1 MKSSCKAQTFARFD
15 LVMTIKRILL
25 SLSLAGK
32 GMFDLRQGQSIVT
45 TGPRSK
51 EDRGM
56 DHLLSY
62 LQTRRSVS
70 ARFLTGPAPSQAE
83 IDTMVSI
90 AARVPDHGKLAPW
103 RFIVIKDEARQDL
116 GHVMAGLAQHK
127 QSIIDPERLEVEKN
141 RFCHAPLVIAVIS
154 KAADHPKI
162 PLWEQQ
168 LSAGAVC
175 MNLLSA
181 ASALGYGACWLTEWM
196 AYDRDFCSAL
206 GLTEHEQVAGF
217 IHIGHVSQ
225 KPVDRPRPALSEIM
239 TTWSADKTG

>member
-1 MKSSCKAQTFARFD
+1 M
-15 LVMTIKRILL
+15 
-25 SLSLAGK
+25 
-32 GMFDLRQGQSIVT
+32 QSV
-45 TGPRSK
+45 
-51 EDRGM
+51 
-56 DHLLSY
+56 LSY

-70 ARFLTGPAPSQAE
+70 ARFLTGPEPTQKD

-103 RFIVIKDEARQDL
+103 RFVIIQGEARHEL
-116 GHVMAGLAQHK
+116 GHVISYLATHK
-127 QSIIDPERLEVEKN
+127 HGINDPERLAVEKK

-154 KAADHPKI
+154 KATEHPKI

-206 GLTEHEQVAGF
+206 GLAEAERVAGF

-225 KPVDRPRPALSEIM
+225 EPSDRPRPALADIM
-239 TTWSADKTG
+239 TAWSAKKTV

>member
-1 MKSSCKAQTFARFD
+1 
-15 LVMTIKRILL
+15 
-25 SLSLAGK
+25 
-32 GMFDLRQGQSIVT
+32 
-45 TGPRSK
+45 
-51 EDRGM
+51 M
-56 DHLLSY
+56 DQLLSY
-62 LQTRRSVS
+62 LQTRRSVL
-70 ARFLTGPAPSQAE
+70 ARFLTGPAPSQEE

-127 QSIIDPERLEVEKN
+127 QAITDPERFEVEKN

-196 AYDRDFCSAL
+196 AYDRDFCSTL